1 MKKEMK
7 DMSEYQKPEMAV
19 FELEGQTL
27 MLETS
32 EIGLGGEGEG
42 DAIGKR
48 NPFGSPFGNP
58 FGNPFGGNPFSKPFG
73 F

>member
-1 MKKEMK
+1 MKKKM
-7 DMSEYQKPEMAV
+7 YLKPEM
-19 FELEGQTL
+19 EESKLESQPI

-32 EIGLGGEGEG
+32 EIGLVGEGEG
-42 DAIGKR
+42 DAIGR
-48 NPFGSPFGNP
+48 RNP